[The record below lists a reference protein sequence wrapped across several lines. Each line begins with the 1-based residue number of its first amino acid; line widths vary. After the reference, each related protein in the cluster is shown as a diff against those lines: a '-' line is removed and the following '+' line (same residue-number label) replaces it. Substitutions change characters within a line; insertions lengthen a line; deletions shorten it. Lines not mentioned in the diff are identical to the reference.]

1 VTRFVFRDDE
11 GRQWSVTERPA
22 AVRGDRV
29 RDVLEFRCETGEV
42 RVSEVLGLAG
52 QAWPSVQVAQWR
64 AILRHAIVVRRSPT
78 RGRET
83 DIA

>member
-1 VTRFVFRDDE
+1 VTSFVFRDDD
-11 GRQWSVTERPA
+11 GRQWSVTQRPA

-29 RDVLEFRCETGEV
+29 RDVLEFTCENGEV

-52 QAWPSVQVAQWR
+52 QAWPSVHVEQWR
-64 AILRHAIVVRRSPT
+64 AILRHANVVRRAPR

-83 DIA
+83 DSA